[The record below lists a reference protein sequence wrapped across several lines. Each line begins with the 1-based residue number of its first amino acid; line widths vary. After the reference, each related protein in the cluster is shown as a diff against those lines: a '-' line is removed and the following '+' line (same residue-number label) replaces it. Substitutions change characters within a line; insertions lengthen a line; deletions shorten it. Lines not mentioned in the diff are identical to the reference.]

1 LTHGEL
7 ERRSRCCKKRAF
19 RSLNREGALCWS
31 DSFFELKQFQYTL
44 LATLADKRANP
55 GELFGFDRAAAISDQ
70 SAEIIASSAQ
80 SFGQRMTSPL
90 SAFYQRCLNFRIARA
105 V

>member
-1 LTHGEL
+1 LAHGEL
-7 ERRSRCCKKRAF
+7 KRRSRCCKKRAF

-44 LATLADKRANP
+44 LATLADKTANLRRA
-55 GELFGFDRAAAISDQ
+55 LWLQAISDQ